1 MDNSCQPK
9 YLGNLEIIVATKQKN
24 TRQGPASKESAQR
37 LINDLEK
44 VLRALRSRIPEEW
57 FDLELTMPQ
66 VRVLFVLLREGECRM
81 GNLASH
87 LGISLS
93 SATGLVDRLV
103 EKKLVDRWVDPDDRR
118 SVVCRLSGTGQEL
131 AERLLYS
138 RRSWWEERL
147 AGLTEDEACSA
158 QEGLRALL
166 DGLERLTA
174 D

>member
-1 MDNSCQPK
+1 MESTVTAN
-9 YLGNLEIIVATKQKN
+9 QKN
-24 TRQGPASKESAQR
+24 MPQAPASRKSAQR
-37 LINDLEK
+37 LINDLEL

-66 VRVLFVLLREGECRM
+66 LRVLFVLLQNGDSRM
-81 GNLASH
+81 GTLASQ

-93 SATGLVDRLV
+93 SATGLADRLV
-103 EKKLVDRWVDPDDRR
+103 EKKLLDRWVDPDDRR
-118 SVVCRLSGTGQEL
+118 SVICRLSQSGREL

-147 AGLTEDEACSA
+147 AALTEEEVCRA

-166 DGLERLTA
+166 DGLDRFSPSQQ
-174 D
+174 